1 MKTQLPVSRNR
12 NLPRPEAAAPV
23 VPPQESTPAGPAAA
37 SPGMSGVE
45 RRRPAWVPPAELS
58 PLQRLVRGIVGMLV
72 AIGALGGIIYLYVVG
87 VSTEGKREATAREI
101 LAALGPAVWER
112 GPAMLRPAD
121 ASAEAALTDLP
132 MALIAAK
139 QKADGRFPDI
149 SVVDG
154 DPPPGKGT
162 ATHQI
167 VYFVRGEAL
176 LLLRMHCDPEAGRLD
191 FVGQE
196 NRVLPKKE
204 VAPGSTDDA
213 AAAPEP
219 APAAEKVSEQP

>member
-12 NLPRPEAAAPV
+12 NLPRPEAPAPVAPPPGGPSPDSAGAAP
-23 VPPQESTPAGPAAA
+23 A
-37 SPGMSGVE
+37 MSRVE
-45 RRRPAWVPPAELS
+45 RRRPAWEPPAELS
-58 PLQRLVRGIVGMLV
+58 PVQRLVRGIVGMLV
-72 AIGALGGIIYLYVVG
+72 ACGALGGIIYLYVVG
-87 VSTEGKREATAREI
+87 VSTEGKREATAREV

-112 GPAMLRPAD
+112 GSTMLRPAD
-121 ASAEAALTDLP
+121 AAAEAALADLP

-139 QKADGRFPDI
+139 RKAGVRFPDI

-167 VYFVRGEAL
+167 VYFVRGEAV
-176 LLLRMHCDPEAGRLD
+176 LLLRMHCDPEAGRLE

-196 NRVLPKKE
+196 NRVLPPKE
-204 VAPGSTDDA
+204 APPVSPDA
-213 AAAPEP
+213 AAGSPES